1 MPPKGTKGAPKGSSW
16 ENPVLLQDLAL
27 ALYETASKAG
37 CFSAATKME
46 IEAFMKQQG
55 HPTTWEAVRC
65 LVISSIGRLT
75 LPELLPPP
83 VRAWLPGSRQGAT
96 HSESISCT
104 CCPGL
109 IPHSLFIFSS
119 SSPAQAANAPASSQS
134 SFVPYNFILQP
145 TPSSSYPTSCTMG
158 GRQIQKWDPAVHE
171 DILIAIFQHVNL
183 STVDW
188 SSIMGDM
195 RSKGYTFTEGALRAT
210 HPLPCSPI
218 HTHSPRTLQSP
229 CPNYCRHPTCT
240 KSSPN
245 MSGQPARGWNAATH
259 EALLLCL
266 IDEVKPSKA
275 LFTKVT
281 EQMQARGYTY
291 SYVAITQHVQKLR
304 KNRDLSAL
312 GKAAEGNGAT
322 PTKPAAKRGGGGR
335 GRKAVSKKDVREY
348 SPVDDAEE
356 QINLKR
362 EASEETFD
370 VETPVKKQRVKREST
385 EDLVNEDYD
394 AEDGET

>member
-1 MPPKGTKGAPKGSSW
+1 
-16 ENPVLLQDLAL
+16 
-27 ALYETASKAG
+27 
-37 CFSAATKME
+37 
-46 IEAFMKQQG
+46 
-55 HPTTWEAVRC
+55 
-65 LVISSIGRLT
+65 
-75 LPELLPPP
+75 
-83 VRAWLPGSRQGAT
+83 
-96 HSESISCT
+96 
-104 CCPGL
+104 
-109 IPHSLFIFSS
+109 
-119 SSPAQAANAPASSQS
+119 
-134 SFVPYNFILQP
+134 
-145 TPSSSYPTSCTMG
+145 MG

-195 RSKGYTFTEGALRAT
+195 RSKGYTFTEGALR
-210 HPLPCSPI
+210 
-218 HTHSPRTLQSP
+218 
-229 CPNYCRHPTCT
+229 
-240 KSSPN
+240 
-245 MSGQPARGWNAATH
+245 
-259 EALLLCL
+259 
-266 IDEVKPSKA
+266 
-275 LFTKVT
+275 
-281 EQMQARGYTY
+281 
-291 SYVAITQHVQKLR
+291 QHVQKLR